1 MPASIVEVLLGE
13 QHMRLAII
21 DYHLRQPDH
30 RVCAQAKAWGLPA
43 LELTRSALLPERRW
57 LGQHDGASR
66 WYSAAMALGVSL
78 QSLSA
83 TFAYEWSPINRQ
95 GQADITV
102 IDALTDVIDTA
113 GYLGISTVHV
123 PMLDAPAPKQ
133 ISQLLNVFE
142 SFTPV
147 LERARERQI
156 HLCLESYWPAQ
167 LARELAELDPGTL
180 RISFD
185 AGNAIALGREPA
197 LELEL
202 LGPALGQ
209 LRLRDRRR
217 HEIFRSLPIGHGDVD
232 WSGVQQQIIKLKQR
246 PQLVLAATGGAALIE
261 SHASASRLLYSLI
274 REQQFSRVA

>member
-1 MPASIVEVLLGE
+1 
-13 QHMRLAII
+13 MRLAII

-30 RVCAQAKAWGLPA
+30 KVCAQAKALGLPA

-66 WYSAAMALGVSL
+66 WYSAAMAVGVSL

-83 TFAYEWSPINRQ
+83 TFAYEWSPIDRQ
-95 GQADITV
+95 GRADSTI

-123 PMLDAPAPKQ
+123 PMLDTPVPRQ
-133 ISQLLNVFE
+133 VSELLSVFE
-142 SFTPV
+142 SLTPV

-156 HLCLESYWPAQ
+156 NLCLESYWPAR

-185 AGNAIALGREPA
+185 AGNSIALGREPA

-202 LGPALGQ
+202 LGPSLGQ

-232 WSGVQQQIIKLKQR
+232 WSAVQQQIIKLKER
-246 PQLVLAATGGAALIE
+246 PQLVLAATGGATLME

-274 REQQFSRVA
+274 QEQQFSRVA